1 MRKYINVWVKW
12 MSKITWNN
20 WLSSLGY
27 VILSVYVYCCSYNKA
42 ILFYNCIFDML
53 VYLVIYEHLATIC
66 IGLSD
71 PYLSNP
77 GADPGFQVRGG
88 GGALKNI
95 CAERRKARKCLGYF
109 VWKITILRQKII
121 FLCAPPPWIRLWNLL
136 LRRRKHF

>member
-12 MSKITWNN
+12 MSKMTWNN
-20 WLSSLGY
+20 WLGSLGY

-42 ILFYNCIFDML
+42 ILFYNCIFVML

-88 GGALKNI
+88 GAHLKTF
-95 CAERRKARKCLGYF
+95 APSGGRRENVWGISCEKSRFYAKNSYF
-109 VWKITILRQKII
+109 
-121 FLCAPPPWIRLWNLL
+121 CAPPPWIRLWNLL